1 VLRSITPGVVANAA
15 VGFAASRWLGYE
27 FAVVGLLAG
36 ALVFAVVST
45 ALAAGVFRRF
55 DFYYYSAY

>member
-1 VLRSITPGVVANAA
+1 VVANAA

-45 ALAAGVFRRF
+45 TLAAGVFRRF